1 MPEPFAGEV
10 NAEEIW
16 DSVCTEIITSGLN
29 ARECDLEMNNQR
41 SLSTMMIIF
50 FLYSS
55 FFHVDNFTSAETNS
69 VIREAAVSAVTTPIQ
84 LCEGKRM
91 NKERTEQC
99 HKAVARFFVKTL
111 QPLSTVESPWFR

>member
-1 MPEPFAGEV
+1 MPEPFTGEV

-29 ARECDLEMNNQR
+29 ARECDLESNDEQSFSKMR
-41 SLSTMMIIF
+41 IIF
-50 FLYSS
+50 FYSS
-55 FFHVDNFTSAETNS
+55 FFHVDNSTSAETNN

-84 LCEGKRM
+84 LSEGKRM

-99 HKAVARFFVKTL
+99 HKAVTRFFVKTL